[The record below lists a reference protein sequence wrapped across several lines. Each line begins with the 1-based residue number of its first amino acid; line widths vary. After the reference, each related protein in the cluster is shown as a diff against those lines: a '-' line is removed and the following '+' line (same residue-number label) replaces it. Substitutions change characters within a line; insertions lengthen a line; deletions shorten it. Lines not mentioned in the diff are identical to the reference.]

1 MGINIDFKRDKVEST
16 YKTIYIKNEL
26 FEKLFQ
32 PAIESAKKNNTSF
45 NNVVIKMIE
54 YCTTKGKNF

>member
-26 FEKLFQ
+26 VEKINDL
-32 PAIESAKKNNTSF
+32 AKKNNTSF

-54 YCTTKGKNF
+54 YCTTKGKYF

>member
-26 FEKLFQ
+26 VEKINDL
-32 PAIESAKKNNTSF
+32 AKKNNTSF

>member
-26 FEKLFQ
+26 VEKINDL
-32 PAIESAKKNNTSF
+32 AKKNNTSF
-45 NNVVIKMIE
+45 NNFVIKMIE

>member
-26 FEKLFQ
+26 VEKINDL
-32 PAIESAKKNNTSF
+32 AKKNNTSF
-45 NNVVIKMIE
+45 NNVVMSMIFE
-54 YCTTKGKNF
+54 NVPKIFKHKP

>member
-26 FEKLFQ
+26 VVLQKVKIFKLK
-32 PAIESAKKNNTSF
+32 I
-45 NNVVIKMIE
+45 
-54 YCTTKGKNF
+54 Y